1 MDQELIVCF
10 QIFVSITSD
19 VLQNHAGPL
28 LVSSPLTEAGDT
40 PTTPTIS
47 RHVSVILMKWP
58 EGSHHLGR
66 CQITYHSSHLNK
78 GRTSILTWRTL
89 TLPPHPLSSMP
100 QITEPSV
107 PLGTWCDAYAEPHL
121 HRSWLESSQIITST
135 SGSFSIIHI
144 LLKNKILQIPKY
156 STQSSV
162 PLWQSGTVYLPLAKT
177 GEISIATEAICK
189 QGLWL

>member
-1 MDQELIVCF
+1 MGQELIVCF
-10 QIFVSITSD
+10 QIFVPITSD

-28 LVSSPLTEAGDT
+28 LVSSPLTVAGDT

-47 RHVSVILMKWP
+47 RHVSVILMTWP

-66 CQITYHSSHLNK
+66 CQITYRSSHLNK
-78 GRTSILTWRTL
+78 GRTSILTWITL

-121 HRSWLESSQIITST
+121 HWSWLESSQIITST

-144 LLKNKILQIPKY
+144 LLKNKILQIQNILHNLLFPSDRVEQY
-156 STQSSV
+156 IFH
-162 PLWQSGTVYLPLAKT
+162 LPRLVRSA
-177 GEISIATEAICK
+177 
-189 QGLWL
+189 